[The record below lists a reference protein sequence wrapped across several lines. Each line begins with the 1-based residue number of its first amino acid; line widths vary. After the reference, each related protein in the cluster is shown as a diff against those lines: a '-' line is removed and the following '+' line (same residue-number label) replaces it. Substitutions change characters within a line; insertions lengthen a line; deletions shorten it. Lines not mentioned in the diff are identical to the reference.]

1 MSAAEKREMT
11 PTLGQRLM
19 DEGEAAEYLHV
30 SVETM
35 RDWRKAGRRGGPDY
49 IQIGGR
55 SIRYLKEDLDRYI
68 SRSRVKTPG
77 L

>member
-1 MSAAEKREMT
+1 
-11 PTLGQRLM
+11 M
-19 DEGEAAEYLHV
+19 DEHEAAEYLHV

-35 RDWRKAGRRGGPDY
+35 RDWRKAGRRGGPDI

-55 SIRYLKEDLDRYI
+55 TIRYLKEDLDRYI